1 MKAHWLGW
9 EFFLVVFPVVAQPVI
24 TMQPTNQVVIAGSNV
39 TFNVV
44 VAGTG
49 PFTYEWQFGSNNLPS
64 FITTVAGTGTN
75 GYTGDGG
82 AATTAIIYSPSCV
95 VLDSV
100 GNLLIGESGN
110 NLIRKMDTNGI
121 ISTVAGNGA
130 SGYFGDGGAAT
141 NAKLNDPLGLEVD
154 SAGNIFIADVNN
166 NRIRKVNTNGIITTF
181 AGSGSQVF
189 SGNGGYA
196 TNAGLA
202 LPNSTAE
209 DANGNIF
216 ISDSSHS
223 RIRKVDA
230 NGIITTVA
238 GNGDIYNLFSGDGG
252 AATNA
257 ALSYPWG
264 LAVDKTGNLFFADYS
279 NNRIRKVDTN
289 GIITT
294 VVGNGTQGYSGDG
307 GAATNAEL
315 FGPSGVVVDSNGNLF
330 FADDNNNCIRKVDT
344 NGIITTVAGSGTNG
358 YSGDGGVATNA
369 ALNFPSDVAV
379 DRNGNLF
386 IADRNNNRIR
396 EVQYNSPELILNNIS
411 TNEAGNYSVVITGS
425 NGSVTSSVVTLTVLI
440 PTPFTSITA
449 PTMLTNGQFQ
459 FSFDTATGVNYA
471 VQYSTN
477 LTQWVPL
484 VTLGGVGVP
493 MILIDP
499 NSAGSPQRF
508 YRIILSPH

>member
-1 MKAHWLGW
+1 
-9 EFFLVVFPVVAQPVI
+9 
-24 TMQPTNQVVIAGSNV
+24 
-39 TFNVV
+39 
-44 VAGTG
+44 
-49 PFTYEWQFGSNNLPS
+49 
-64 FITTVAGTGTN
+64 
-75 GYTGDGG
+75 
-82 AATTAIIYSPSCV
+82 
-95 VLDSV
+95 
-100 GNLLIGESGN
+100 
-110 NLIRKMDTNGI
+110 
-121 ISTVAGNGA
+121 
-130 SGYFGDGGAAT
+130 
-141 NAKLNDPLGLEVD
+141 
-154 SAGNIFIADVNN
+154 
-166 NRIRKVNTNGIITTF
+166 
-181 AGSGSQVF
+181 
-189 SGNGGYA
+189 
-196 TNAGLA
+196 
-202 LPNSTAE
+202 
-209 DANGNIF
+209 
-216 ISDSSHS
+216 
-223 RIRKVDA
+223 
-230 NGIITTVA
+230 
-238 GNGDIYNLFSGDGG
+238 
-252 AATNA
+252 
-257 ALSYPWG
+257 
-264 LAVDKTGNLFFADYS
+264 
-279 NNRIRKVDTN
+279 VDTN